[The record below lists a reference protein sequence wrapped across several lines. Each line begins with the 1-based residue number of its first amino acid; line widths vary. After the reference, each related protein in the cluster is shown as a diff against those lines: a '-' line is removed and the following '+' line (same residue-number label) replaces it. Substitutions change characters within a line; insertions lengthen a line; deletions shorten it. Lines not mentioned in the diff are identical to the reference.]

1 MAAHEASVVKGAPNE
16 APNETLGEGAFGV
29 EALGRDAQQV
39 VQLVQALAP
48 DQTDKARFDMARV
61 ASYLEKH
68 QEQPELLDP
77 YLEGIL
83 TPLVARMRQHAN
95 NDVLEDVSKVL
106 YVLVKVRGYKTV
118 GEWLTKHG
126 QRAAAHCLYHCASSW
141 LPPGVSSAFA
151 CRFFWSTPPTL
162 AAALSLPGLAL
173 AVKFFPHE
181 TVDLEPVFH
190 LLVQH
195 NETKT
200 SAWEVCRAHLCVQR
214 TGRATTR
221 RLTHRGIWVV

>member
-151 CRFFWSTPPTL
+151 CRSFLVDPTDPRCCSEPPGIGPR
-162 AAALSLPGLAL
+162 SQILP
-173 AVKFFPHE
+173 P
-181 TVDLEPVFH
+181 
-190 LLVQH
+190 
-195 NETKT
+195 
-200 SAWEVCRAHLCVQR
+200 
-214 TGRATTR
+214 
-221 RLTHRGIWVV
+221 